1 LDEFVVVV
9 LTGLATGVPYFLLGS
24 GLTLTFGVMRVMN
37 FAHGAFFMFG
47 AFFAA
52 SLLGSESASLT
63 RFLVVACGATA
74 FGAAIGLIAE
84 RTVFRF
90 IKHEF
95 ADLLASF
102 GLMLFLVGFVEKFWG
117 GSSTR
122 TVSTPKGLLGSI
134 SIGNIPI
141 TIYDLF
147 LIGVGVILAVALQM
161 FMRYTWAGVKM
172 QAVAADPTMAAALG
186 IRTGLLSLIVFIAGA
201 ALAGFAGAIMAP
213 FVGID
218 SNLAEA
224 FILQAFV
231 VLLIGGLGSVM
242 GALLGS
248 IILGLADSITVFY
261 APGLEAYSLYI
272 VFALVMLIRPFGLF
286 PTETGAR
293 E

>member
-1 LDEFVVVV
+1 LNNIPIVI

-52 SLLGSESASLT
+52 SLLGSESANLG
-63 RFLVVACGATA
+63 RFLLVAVGATA
-74 FGAAIGLIAE
+74 FGGAIGLAAE
-84 RTVFRF
+84 RTVFRH

-102 GLMLFLVGFVEKFWG
+102 GLLLFLTGFVEKFWG
-117 GSSTR
+117 GSNTR
-122 TVSTPKGLLGSI
+122 TVSTPKGLVGSV

-141 TIYDLF
+141 TIYDLC
-147 LIGVGVILAVALQM
+147 LIGVGVVLAVILQL
-161 FMRYTWAGVKM
+161 FMRYTWTGVKM

-186 IRTGLLSLIVFIAGA
+186 IRTGLVSMIVFVVGA
-201 ALAGFAGAIMAP
+201 ALAGFAGAIMSP

-231 VLLIGGLGSVM
+231 VLLIGGLGSM
-242 GALLGS
+242 IGALLGS
-248 IILGLADSITVFY
+248 IILGLADSITAFY

-272 VFALVMLIRPFGLF
+272 VFAVVMLVRPFGLF
-286 PTETGAR
+286 PAEDGAR

>member
-1 LDEFVVVV
+1 MDEFVVVV

-24 GLTLTFGVMRVMN
+24 GLTLTFGVMRVAN

-52 SLLGSESASLT
+52 SLLGSESDSLT

-74 FGAAIGLIAE
+74 FGAAVGLVAE
-84 RTVFRF
+84 RAVFRF
-90 IKHEF
+90 VKHEF

-102 GLMLFLVGFVEKFWG
+102 GLMLFLTGFVEKFWG

-122 TVSTPKGLLGSI
+122 TVSTPKGLLGSV
-134 SIGNIPI
+134 SIGKVPI
-141 TIYDLF
+141 TVYDLF
-147 LIGVGVILAVALQM
+147 LIGVGVVLAVALQA
-161 FMRYTWAGVKM
+161 FMRYTWTGVKM
-172 QAVAADPTMAAALG
+172 QAVAADSTMAAALG
-186 IRTGLLSLIVFIAGA
+186 IRTKLLSLVVFVAGA

-231 VLLIGGLGSVM
+231 VLLIGGMGSVI

-286 PTETGAR
+286 PAETGAR